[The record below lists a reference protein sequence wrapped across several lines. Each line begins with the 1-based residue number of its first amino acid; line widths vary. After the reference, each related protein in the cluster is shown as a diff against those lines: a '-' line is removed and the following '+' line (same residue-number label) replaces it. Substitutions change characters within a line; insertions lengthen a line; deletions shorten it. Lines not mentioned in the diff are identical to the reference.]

1 MRSSAASDVYKRQY
15 FARAFKKRTG
25 MTPTQYRRQAGQKAK
40 ADPEA
45 GL

>member
-1 MRSSAASDVYKRQY
+1 
-15 FARAFKKRTG
+15 

>member
-1 MRSSAASDVYKRQY
+1 MKLFRQ
-15 FARAFKKRTG
+15 FEG